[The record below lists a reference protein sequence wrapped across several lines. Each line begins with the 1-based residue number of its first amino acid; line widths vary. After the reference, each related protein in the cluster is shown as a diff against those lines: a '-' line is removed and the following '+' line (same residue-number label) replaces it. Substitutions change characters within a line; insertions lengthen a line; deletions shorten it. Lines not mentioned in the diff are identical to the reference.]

1 MDNKEDK
8 FLINVQIEGFR
19 MPLNIPRK
27 DEEVYRTAEKTV
39 VNLIQ
44 QFQKLYNQRS
54 YEEILKMVA
63 FQLAVSI
70 SKNDLSKDLS
80 PLEDKIKELDLELSK
95 VLNQQ

>member
-27 DEEVYRTAEKTV
+27 DEEVYRNAEKTV